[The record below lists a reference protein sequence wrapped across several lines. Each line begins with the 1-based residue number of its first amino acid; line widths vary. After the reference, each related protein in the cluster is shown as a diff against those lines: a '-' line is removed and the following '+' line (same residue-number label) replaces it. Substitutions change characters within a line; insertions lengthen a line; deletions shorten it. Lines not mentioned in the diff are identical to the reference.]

1 MIMKSLRE
9 ILIIAGRRGKSI
21 TTPSFIKFCK
31 EWYDARIKYL
41 NSPDFRKH
49 NCDDV
54 IKRSR

>member
-1 MIMKSLRE
+1 MKLLRE
-9 ILIIAGRRGKSI
+9 ILFIAGRRCKSI
-21 TTPSFIKFCK
+21 TEPSFIKFCK

-54 IKRSR
+54 IKKSR